1 MAIDPFMVGVARLRR
16 QPGASI
22 HCAVEGIFDPT
33 GELDPTS
40 PGESY
45 VPEGEIVRFDGTLE
59 AISGGV
65 VATGHVTG
73 RWRGQCRR
81 CATAVGGPIDVV
93 VKERCLEGVTSE
105 DDEAYPLEGDL
116 VDLGPVVRDAIVLG
130 DLLIEAAASGQD
142 FGEAAL
148 LTRYQRARRP
158 DNLMMLA
165 MTDGLD
171 RLFSTNNPLV
181 RLARDLGIA
190 AVHRAP
196 PLKRLFMR
204 QAMGL
209 G

>member
-81 CATAVGGPIDVV
+81 CATAVGGPIDVI
-93 VKERCLEGVTSE
+93 VKERCIEGVTSE

-116 VDLGPVVRDAIVLG
+116 VDLGPVVRDAIVLELPLAPLCKEDCQG
-130 DLLIEAAASGQD
+130 LCASCGADLNAGACDCEAPIDPRWATLDVLRDQD
-142 FGEAAL
+142 
-148 LTRYQRARRP
+148 
-158 DNLMMLA
+158 
-165 MTDGLD
+165 
-171 RLFSTNNPLV
+171 
-181 RLARDLGIA
+181 
-190 AVHRAP
+190 
-196 PLKRLFMR
+196 
-204 QAMGL
+204 
-209 G
+209 